1 MRAKERFAKTDAR
14 FSDALKNRRHHSDE
28 IMIDFVFVTSA
39 WIFLPLLTFIITNAR
54 NSSGIVVYRIN
65 PPPRPWLLLC
75 KKVLQSFHTSGD
87 HDGKSAIAEK
97 PSFSSGCNYHEL
109 LLQCFF
115 AQLETALA
123 EIKRPSRLSK

>member
-75 KKVLQSFHTSGD
+75 KNVLQSFHTSGVTMMANRQSL
-87 HDGKSAIAEK
+87 KSHHLIVDVIIM
-97 PSFSSGCNYHEL
+97 SYYFNFL
-109 LLQCFF
+109 LSLKQ
-115 AQLETALA
+115 
-123 EIKRPSRLSK
+123 RLVRLKGHPG

>member
-75 KKVLQSFHTSGD
+75 KKVLQSFHTSGVTMMANRQSL
-87 HDGKSAIAEK
+87 KSHHLIVDVIIMSYYFNAFCSA
-97 PSFSSGCNYHEL
+97 
-109 LLQCFF
+109 
-115 AQLETALA
+115 
-123 EIKRPSRLSK
+123 